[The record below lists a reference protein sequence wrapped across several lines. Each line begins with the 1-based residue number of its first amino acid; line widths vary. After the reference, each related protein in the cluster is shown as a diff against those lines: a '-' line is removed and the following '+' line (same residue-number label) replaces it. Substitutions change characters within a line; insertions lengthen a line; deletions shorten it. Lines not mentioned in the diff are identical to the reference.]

1 MRGTLPAGILY
12 ASRETHYSVPKA
24 AKMYRMDYE
33 GVDTL
38 PTGEMDYDHFRQ
50 LLRRNRARPAIVNV
64 NIGTTVRGAVD
75 DLDQVRL
82 RHGSPSHEPLWR
94 AI

>member
-1 MRGTLPAGILY
+1 MY

-38 PTGEMDYDHFRQ
+38 PTGEMDYGHFRR
-50 LLRRNRARPAIVNV
+50 LLEANRGRPAIVNV

-75 DLDQVRL
+75 DLDQA
-82 RHGSPSHEPLWR
+82 GA